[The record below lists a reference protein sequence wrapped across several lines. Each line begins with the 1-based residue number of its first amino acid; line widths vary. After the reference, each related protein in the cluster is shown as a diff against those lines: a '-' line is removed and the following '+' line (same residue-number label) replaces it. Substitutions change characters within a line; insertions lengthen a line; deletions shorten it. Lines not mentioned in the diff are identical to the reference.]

1 MSVTIVRQGVSQ
13 YPTYGDKVRIY
24 WNLHNKMYS
33 VVFKGRVVSHTT
45 DINLKDVTFVVRQ
58 SGRERVL
65 RENKKNVHAY
75 VVGKIVDDREIW
87 FSQGTYDTIAYNPY
101 KTDTF
106 RNVTRD
112 EPIFKAEIVALS
124 SIGHK
129 PDRKPKM
136 QLIKGE

>member
-1 MSVTIVRQGVSQ
+1 MSVTIIRMNAPL
-13 YPTYGDKVRIY
+13 YPTTGDKVRIY
-24 WNLHNKMYS
+24 WNLHKKMYS
-33 VVFKGRVVSHTT
+33 VVYKGRVVSHTT

-65 RENKKNVHAY
+65 REKKKNVHAY
-75 VVGKIVDDREIW
+75 VVGKIVDDREVW
-87 FSQGTYDTIAYNPY
+87 FSQGNYDTISYNPY
-101 KTDTF
+101 QSDSF

-112 EPIFKAEIVALS
+112 EPIFKAGIVALS

-129 PDRKPKM
+129 PERKPKM